1 MRWLKGRHT
10 VLRKLVNLFSHFSRQ
25 AIAAMDD
32 NGVDARMDG
41 GNDQPLPVQ
50 PAEAPTSYIGNTE
63 TDNFTDTSWNRAG
76 TDIPTEVS
84 ITVLSAPDSME
95 SQGAIATPQPAPVPR
110 RVRAEPDF

>member
-1 MRWLKGRHT
+1 
-10 VLRKLVNLFSHFSRQ
+10 
-25 AIAAMDD
+25 MDD

-84 ITVLSAPDSME
+84 LTVLSAPDSME
-95 SQGAIATPQPAPVPR
+95 SHGAIAIPQPAPVGGGGGLGQGVGGR
-110 RVRAEPDF
+110 RQVQTLEG